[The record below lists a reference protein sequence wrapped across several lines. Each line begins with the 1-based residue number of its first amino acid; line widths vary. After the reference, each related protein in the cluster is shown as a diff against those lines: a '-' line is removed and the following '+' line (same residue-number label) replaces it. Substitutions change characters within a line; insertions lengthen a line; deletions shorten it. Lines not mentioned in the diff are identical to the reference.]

1 MFAGKKIAFIGGGK
15 MGSILVRGM
24 IRRRI
29 APSKS
34 ITVTDID
41 QPRLKELATS
51 LKVQVSRDNKK
62 AVQEADIIVLA
73 VKPQQFEQLRQIQT
87 NEGFRSM
94 SHLVD
99 RALIEFLEKRR
110 KN

>member
-51 LKVQVSRDNKK
+51 LKVQARRTLLCWPSSRSS
-62 AVQEADIIVLA
+62 
-73 VKPQQFEQLRQIQT
+73 LRK
-87 NEGFRSM
+87 S
-94 SHLVD
+94 
-99 RALIEFLEKRR
+99 
-110 KN
+110 